1 MTMTLPEI
9 KQEIERLTQRRA
21 ELFQQLGEGFEASLA
36 REREEV
42 EKSLA
47 KAWEEHRAAKARL
60 RCGERERIIQRAR
73 QEERIDRAA

>member
-1 MTMTLPEI
+1 MTTTLPEI

-21 ELFQQLGEGFEASLA
+21 ELFQLLGEGHDPTLA

-42 EKSLA
+42 EKHLA
-47 KAWEEHRAAKARL
+47 RLWEEHRAAKARL
-60 RCGERERIIQRAR
+60 RFGERERIIQRAR